1 MPHDEWI
8 VNSAKVLKVVLR
20 VEEASTLPPD
30 IFVKALHDNGVLKD
44 NDSRNIRMTMPRKN
58 RKRIVYGDV
67 NNVHRQKFSI
77 DYNSD
82 KISFLLLDPDEL

>member
-1 MPHDEWI
+1 M
-8 VNSAKVLKVVLR
+8 KVVLR
-20 VEEASTLPPD
+20 GEEASTLPPD
-30 IFVKALHDNGVLKD
+30 VFVKALHDNGVLKD
-44 NDSRNIRMTMPRKN
+44 NDSRNIRMTVPRKN